1 MKVAVVDDSMEDR
14 ELLAG
19 TAEETLCA
27 LGQGQT
33 FMQLFP
39 SGEMLLKD
47 FQTGKYE
54 LVFLDIFLEEG
65 ALNGIGTAERLR
77 ALDSRVK
84 LVFVTTSNDFASE
97 SYAVR
102 ADGYLLKPISR
113 KALEGLLG
121 RMLAAKEKSETPVTL
136 PDGQTVPARAIL
148 FTTCAGHYVTLT
160 LRGEQS
166 LRVRT
171 TQNAMA
177 ELLLACPGFVACNK
191 GTLVNLSAVARLEEG
206 RLLMSNGEYL
216 PLSRRRAAE
225 VKKAYFDY
233 QIDDFRKGER

>member
-47 FQTGKYE
+47 FQPGKYE

-97 SYAVR
+97 SYEVNACY
-102 ADGYLLKPISR
+102 YLRKPFGRERLK
-113 KALEGLLG
+113 A
-121 RMLAAKEKSETPVTL
+121 MLDAGETFY
-136 PDGQTVPARAIL
+136 GA
-148 FTTCAGHYVTLT
+148 
-160 LRGEQS
+160 
-166 LRVRT
+166 
-171 TQNAMA
+171 
-177 ELLLACPGFVACNK
+177 
-191 GTLVNLSAVARLEEG
+191 
-206 RLLMSNGEYL
+206 
-216 PLSRRRAAE
+216 
-225 VKKAYFDY
+225 
-233 QIDDFRKGER
+233 

>member
-1 MKVAVVDDSMEDR
+1 
-14 ELLAG
+14 
-19 TAEETLCA
+19 
-27 LGQGQT
+27 
-33 FMQLFP
+33 
-39 SGEMLLKD
+39 MLLKD
-47 FQTGKYE
+47 FQPGKYE

-121 RMLAAKEKSETPVTL
+121 RMLAAKEESETPVTL

-216 PLSRRRAAE
+216 SLSRRRAAE

>member
-1 MKVAVVDDSMEDR
+1 M
-14 ELLAG
+14 
-19 TAEETLCA
+19 
-27 LGQGQT
+27 
-33 FMQLFP
+33 
-39 SGEMLLKD
+39 
-47 FQTGKYE
+47 
-54 LVFLDIFLEEG
+54 
-65 ALNGIGTAERLR
+65 
-77 ALDSRVK
+77 
-84 LVFVTTSNDFASE
+84 
-97 SYAVR
+97 
-102 ADGYLLKPISR
+102 
-113 KALEGLLG
+113 
-121 RMLAAKEKSETPVTL
+121 
-136 PDGQTVPARAIL
+136 PARAIL

-177 ELLLACPGFVACNK
+177 ERLLACPGFVACNK

>member
-47 FQTGKYE
+47 FQPGKYE

-84 LVFVTTSNDFASE
+84 LVFVTISNDFASE
-97 SYAVR
+97 SYA
-102 ADGYLLKPISR
+102 
-113 KALEGLLG
+113 
-121 RMLAAKEKSETPVTL
+121 
-136 PDGQTVPARAIL
+136 
-148 FTTCAGHYVTLT
+148 
-160 LRGEQS
+160 
-166 LRVRT
+166 VRT

>member
-1 MKVAVVDDSMEDR
+1 M
-14 ELLAG
+14 
-19 TAEETLCA
+19 
-27 LGQGQT
+27 
-33 FMQLFP
+33 
-39 SGEMLLKD
+39 
-47 FQTGKYE
+47 
-54 LVFLDIFLEEG
+54 
-65 ALNGIGTAERLR
+65 
-77 ALDSRVK
+77 
-84 LVFVTTSNDFASE
+84 
-97 SYAVR
+97 
-102 ADGYLLKPISR
+102 
-113 KALEGLLG
+113 
-121 RMLAAKEKSETPVTL
+121 
-136 PDGQTVPARAIL
+136 PARAIL